1 MPPKK
6 RSANGNGTNGASG
19 DAAAPPAKLN
29 RTDSDYDSM
38 DLTSEVRGIV
48 KNGSTGQFGSEKLAA
63 FYFRATGKE
72 KKRERG
78 SKNEKRKKVGIL
90 GVKNN

>member
-6 RSANGNGTNGASG
+6 RSANGNGASG

-48 KNGSTGQFGSEKLAA
+48 KRMLAPSNDTFLLRPRPRMTGS
-63 FYFRATGKE
+63 
-72 KKRERG
+72 RG
-78 SKNEKRKKVGIL
+78 T
-90 GVKNN
+90 